1 MFDPIL
7 RVTGNKTSAS
17 TAHAPGRDFYSFAR
31 TEIERGVEAYDKLVR
46 ERPLTPPARK
56 GWVKP

>member
-1 MFDPIL
+1 MFDPIR

-31 TEIERGVEAYDKLVR
+31 TEIEKACANYDKLVR